1 MRLHELIDTSKRGHG
16 QDPAKDGFIVAG
28 SSGDVKDLIVFRGG
42 KQDAQE
48 FLVNPNNA
56 YRISKK
62 YPKVYQSRYLEV
74 GDKFDPKKLVQFD
87 KWEDVKHMTMKGG

>member
-16 QDPAKDGFIVAG
+16 QDPAKDGFIVVG

-48 FLVNPNNA
+48 FLA
-56 YRISKK
+56 
-62 YPKVYQSRYLEV
+62 
-74 GDKFDPKKLVQFD
+74 
-87 KWEDVKHMTMKGG
+87 